1 MVNLQSP
8 ACNHVDSNALNF
20 LKENPAI
27 SRSLLADCN
36 HDFDK
41 VSTFVGP
48 IVKATERCTSTSY
61 YIQAAT
67 TGRTAFLTTNLFD
80 FEEARVTEIASTWLI
95 GRSRNCA
102 IAVPD
107 PSISRCHAVIGHSP
121 LDGFYVMDVGSS
133 NGTFINHQRLP
144 TLERRALQDGDMVS
158 LSHIHVEF
166 FLVSDRK
173 ATPKLR
179 LKELPS

>member
-1 MVNLQSP
+1 MVNLQQSG
-8 ACNHVDSNALNF
+8 NVDHYALDF
-20 LKENPAI
+20 LKENPDI
-27 SRSLLADCN
+27 SRSLLADCD
-36 HDFDK
+36 HDFDQ

-48 IVKATERCTSTSY
+48 IVQASKRCPASY

-80 FEEARVTEIASTWLI
+80 LEEARVTEIASTWLI

-102 IAVPD
+102 IAVPN

-121 LDGFYVMDVGSS
+121 LEGFYVMDVGSS
-133 NGTFINHQRLP
+133 NGTFINRHRLP
-144 TLERRALQDGDMVS
+144 TLERRTLQDGDLVS

-166 FLVSDRK
+166 FVVSNKKTLSGLVGGTRS
-173 ATPKLR
+173 
-179 LKELPS
+179 

>member
-1 MVNLQSP
+1 MVNLQQSG
-8 ACNHVDSNALNF
+8 NVDHHALDF

-36 HDFDK
+36 HDFDQ

-48 IVKATERCTSTSY
+48 IIQAPQRCTPASY

-80 FEEARVTEIASTWLI
+80 LEEARVTEIASTWLI
-95 GRSRNCA
+95 GRSQNCA
-102 IAVPD
+102 IAVPN

-121 LDGFYVMDVGSS
+121 LDGFYIMDVGSS
-133 NGTFINHQRLP
+133 NGTFVNRRRLP
-144 TLERRALQDGDMVS
+144 TLERRTLQDGDLVS

-166 FLVSDRK
+166 FVVSSK
-173 ATPKLR
+173 KKLSNLSAGTR
-179 LKELPS
+179 S